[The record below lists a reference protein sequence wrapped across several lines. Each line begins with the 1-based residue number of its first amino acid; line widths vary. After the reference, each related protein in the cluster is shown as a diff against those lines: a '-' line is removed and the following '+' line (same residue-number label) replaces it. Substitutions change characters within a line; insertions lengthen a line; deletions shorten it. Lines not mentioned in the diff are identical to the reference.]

1 MRSFATL
8 FIVAYN
14 PKLPP
19 LVILQMMW
27 IKELKMSEKLGV
39 FGLRLRTDRT
49 CAKRI
54 QTPNVTY
61 GISTEMG
68 QGFWTSRELKAHRAS
83 KDAASTEPPAVF
95 GMWMKDRHDC
105 RASWSRQHLC
115 QQTHRGY
122 VAGPVFEL
130 PMCCTIVGAW
140 SWVITVNEGR
150 RRMGCFFVPQRP
162 GLILRPTRHPVRR
175 QG

>member
-1 MRSFATL
+1 
-8 FIVAYN
+8 
-14 PKLPP
+14 
-19 LVILQMMW
+19 
-27 IKELKMSEKLGV
+27 MSEKLGV

-49 CAKRI
+49 CAKSL